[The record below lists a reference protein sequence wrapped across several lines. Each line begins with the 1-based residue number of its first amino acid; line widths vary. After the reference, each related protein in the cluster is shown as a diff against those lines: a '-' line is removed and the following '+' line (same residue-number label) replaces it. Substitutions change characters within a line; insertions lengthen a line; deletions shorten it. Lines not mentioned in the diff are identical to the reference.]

1 MLSRKRAYSHEPS
14 QFISMKRFQVQDI
27 ISKSWEQTSRKDSLS
42 AGKRETQI
50 FSPLS
55 PTTMELITTKK
66 KGGMQLSICQATPL
80 QTVDA

>member
-1 MLSRKRAYSHEPS
+1 MLSRKRAYSLEPS
-14 QFISMKRFQVQDI
+14 QCISMKRFQVQDI
-27 ISKSWEQTSRKDSLS
+27 TTKTCYESRKDSLS

-66 KGGMQLSICQATPL
+66 KGGMQLSTCQATHL
-80 QTVDA
+80 QTVAA